1 METKQEYKDRI
12 ANNWNATKLRELNT
26 FEDLNDVKQNYLMG
40 LISVEEF
47 TAQSIEVLQALKK
60 ELF

>member
-12 ANNWNATKLRELNT
+12 ANNWNATKLRELEV
-26 FEDLNDVKQNYLMG
+26 FENLEFIKTNYLMG

-47 TAQSIEVLQALKK
+47 TAQSIELLQALKK